1 MAGIYLHI
9 PFCKQACHY
18 CDFHFSTNVSR
29 KSEMVEAICRELEM
43 KASSGNEPIETIYF
57 GGGTPS
63 LLSDSELTRIF
74 QTIEKHFEIHSN
86 AEITLEANPDDLSAE
101 KIRQL
106 SGTPINRLSIGI
118 QSFYNEDLKF
128 MNRAHNANEADRC
141 VKHAQDIGLEN
152 ITIDLIYAIPGL
164 SSERWINN
172 IQKAIALQVP
182 HISSYCMTIEPKTVF
197 GNREQKGLL
206 QQSPDELSLEQ
217 YLILSNELKNSN
229 FFHYEVS
236 NFAKKGFE
244 SKHNT
249 AYWNG
254 VPYIGVGPSA
264 HSFDGKNRRKWNI
277 SNNALYLK
285 KIASNEPFF
294 EEEVLSNSERYNET
308 IMTGFR
314 TAKGIDL
321 NEISTKFEVNIKKE
335 FSEEI
340 GKYIRNQWM
349 LLDGDNLRLTEEGFF
364 RGDSI
369 SSDFFIVD

>member
-1 MAGIYLHI
+1 
-9 PFCKQACHY
+9 
-18 CDFHFSTNVSR
+18 
-29 KSEMVEAICRELEM
+29 
-43 KASSGNEPIETIYF
+43 
-57 GGGTPS
+57 
-63 LLSDSELTRIF
+63 
-74 QTIEKHFEIHSN
+74 
-86 AEITLEANPDDLSAE
+86 
-101 KIRQL
+101 
-106 SGTPINRLSIGI
+106 
-118 QSFYNEDLKF
+118 

-141 VKHAQDIGLEN
+141 VKHSQDIGIEN

-229 FFHYEVS
+229 FLHYEVS
-236 NFAKKGFE
+236 NFAKEGFE
-244 SKHNT
+244 SRHNT

-254 VPYIGVGPSA
+254 IPYIGVGPSA
-264 HSFDGKNRRKWNI
+264 HSFDGKNRRRWNI

-340 GKYIRNQWM
+340 EKYIHNKWM
-349 LLDGDNLRLTEEGFF
+349 LLAGNYLRLTEEGFF